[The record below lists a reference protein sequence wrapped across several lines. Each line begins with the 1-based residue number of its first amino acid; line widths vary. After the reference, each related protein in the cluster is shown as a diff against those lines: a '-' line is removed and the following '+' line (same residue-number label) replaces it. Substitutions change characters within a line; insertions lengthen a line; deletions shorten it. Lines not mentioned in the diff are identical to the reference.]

1 MNNLI
6 LNESSNTPYF
16 RLKADGNLSFGGIS
30 MPEDATT
37 FYFNIIDLISD
48 YYRNPKSYT
57 NIRVGFRYLNSASS
71 KMILKIFHAFKRL
84 QETGTTK
91 IKCQWYYDADDN
103 DMLDYIDVIKKE
115 ASNIEFE
122 VCPTQDVREL
132 DL

>member
-37 FYFNIIDLISD
+37 FYFNIIDWISD

-57 NIRVGFRYLNSASS
+57 NIRVGFG
-71 KMILKIFHAFKRL
+71 I
-84 QETGTTK
+84 
-91 IKCQWYYDADDN
+91 
-103 DMLDYIDVIKKE
+103 
-115 ASNIEFE
+115 
-122 VCPTQDVREL
+122 
-132 DL
+132 